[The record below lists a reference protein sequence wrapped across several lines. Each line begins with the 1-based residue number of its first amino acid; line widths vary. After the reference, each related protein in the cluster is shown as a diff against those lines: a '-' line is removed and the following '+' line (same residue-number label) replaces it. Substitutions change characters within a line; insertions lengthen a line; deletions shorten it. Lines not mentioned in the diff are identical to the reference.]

1 MQEGRHSYDV
11 VGIGAASWDF
21 IGAAQREP
29 MLGAKQPLAGW
40 FEAGGGPVAT
50 ALVTLARLG
59 LRPCLVGAVGNDN
72 YGQRIVADLQRE
84 GVATEGVVT
93 GQGSSQ
99 VAFALAEPESGRRT
113 IWWHNDRAVFAH
125 IPLDRTLITSAR
137 ALHIDSHLPE
147 VGLPAA
153 QWMSEAGKLVMFD
166 AERHSANSDA
176 LLPFCNVIIVSER
189 FGREATGEAEP
200 ARTVRALYER
210 NSQRSERV
218 VVVTAGEQG
227 SWCASAEGEFHTP
240 AFSVEVVDT
249 TGAGDVFHG
258 GFLYG
263 LLSGWP
269 LREVARFASA
279 TAALKCRAYGGRAG
293 IPRIEEVQALLQR

>member
-1 MQEGRHSYDV
+1 MTEDRGAYDV

-21 IGAAQREP
+21 IGAARRAP

-50 ALVTLARLG
+50 ALVTVARLG
-59 LRPCLVGAVGNDN
+59 LRPCLVGAVGNDE
-72 YGQRIVADLQRE
+72 YGQRIVADLQRQ
-84 GVATEGVVT
+84 GVATEGVVVR
-93 GQGSSQ
+93 QGSSQ
-99 VAFALAEPESGRRT
+99 VAFALAEPERGRRT
-113 IWWHNDRAVFAH
+113 IWWHNDPAVCAH
-125 IPLDRTLITSAR
+125 IPLDRDLITSAR
-137 ALHIDSHLPE
+137 ALHLDSHLPE

-153 QWMSEAGKLVMFD
+153 QWMSTAGKVVMFD
-166 AERHSANSDA
+166 AERHNDTSDT
-176 LLPFCNVIIVSER
+176 LLPFCSVIIVSER
-189 FGREATGEAEP
+189 FGREATGEGEP
-200 ARTVRALYER
+200 AHAAGALYARESER
-210 NSQRSERV
+210 PERV

-227 SWCASAEGEFHTP
+227 SWCASAEGVFHTP
-240 AFSVEVVDT
+240 AFPVEVMDT

-293 IPRIEEVQALLQR
+293 IPHIDEVRELLKK